1 MYKEQ
6 YNEVHHVPITQPQQ
20 LSHCFA
26 NRIKSMFLLY
36 HIFSSTNTSLCTS
49 NKTSYYLSHLTPCT
63 SNKTSH
69 IIIPYH
75 HLRSTPNSD
84 FSNCLKSVYY
94 DPNKIHTLIVLGW

>member
-20 LSHCFA
+20 LNHYFA

-49 NKTSYYLSHLTPCT
+49 NKI
-63 SNKTSH
+63 SH
-69 IIIPYH
+69 IITPY
-75 HLRSTPNSD
+75 
-84 FSNCLKSVYY
+84 
-94 DPNKIHTLIVLGW
+94 TLYL